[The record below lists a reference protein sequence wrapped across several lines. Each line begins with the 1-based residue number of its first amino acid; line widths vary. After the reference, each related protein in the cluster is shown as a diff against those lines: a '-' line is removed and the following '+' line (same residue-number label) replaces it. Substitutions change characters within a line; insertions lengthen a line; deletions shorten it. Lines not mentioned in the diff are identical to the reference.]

1 MNLLA
6 TILFVFSASFDVFVV
21 AMSYGFK
28 NIKIKPSINFVI
40 SFISS
45 LGTFISM
52 EVGLALSNIIPLSIV
67 NMLGSIILLLLGL
80 YCLLDYRKVLKK
92 SISGNT
98 ASLKDTKNL
107 NPSSPMVILEK
118 PEIADTN
125 KSGTIEFKESIL
137 LSIALALNNVGLG
150 IGASIA
156 GLHIILTTVVTLI
169 VTIILIPLGFL
180 CSKKLLNTWI
190 GKSGGL
196 ISGILLI
203 VLAVLT
209 CLF

>member
-6 TILFVFSASFDVFVV
+6 TILFVLSASFDVFVV
-21 AMSYGFK
+21 AMSYGFN
-28 NIKIKPSINFVI
+28 NIKIKPFINFVI

-52 EVGLALSNIIPLSIV
+52 EIGLALTNIIPLSVV
-67 NMLGSIILLLLGL
+67 NILGSIIMLLLGL

-92 SISGNT
+92 STNH
-98 ASLKDTKNL
+98 KDRNL
-107 NPSSPMVILEK
+107 NPSSPIVILEK

-156 GLHIILTTVVTLI
+156 GLHIILTTIVTLI
-169 VTIILIPLGFL
+169 ITIILIPLGFL

-190 GKSGGL
+190 GKSGSL

-203 VLAVLT
+203 ILAVIT

>member
-6 TILFVFSASFDVFVV
+6 TILFVLSASFDVFVV

-28 NIKIKPSINFVI
+28 NIKIKPFINFVI

-52 EVGLALSNIIPLSIV
+52 EIGLALTNIIPLSVV
-67 NMLGSIILLLLGL
+67 NILGSIIMLLLGL

-92 SISGNT
+92 STNH
-98 ASLKDTKNL
+98 KDRNL
-107 NPSSPMVILEK
+107 NPSSPIVILEK

-137 LSIALALNNVGLG
+137 LSIALALNNFGLG

-156 GLHIILTTVVTLI
+156 GLHIILTTIVTLI
-169 VTIILIPLGFL
+169 ITIILIPLGFL

-190 GKSGGL
+190 GKSGSL

-203 VLAVLT
+203 ILAVIT

>member
-6 TILFVFSASFDVFVV
+6 TILFVLSASFDVFVV

-52 EVGLALSNIIPLSIV
+52 EIGLALTNIIPLSIV
-67 NMLGSIILLLLGL
+67 NILGSIIMLLLGL

-92 SISGNT
+92 STNH
-98 ASLKDTKNL
+98 KDRNL
-107 NPSSPMVILEK
+107 NPSSPIVILEK

-156 GLHIILTTVVTLI
+156 GLHIILTTIVTLI
-169 VTIILIPLGFL
+169 ITIILIPLGFL

-190 GKSGGL
+190 GKSGSL

-203 VLAVLT
+203 ILAVIT

>member
-6 TILFVFSASFDVFVV
+6 TILFVLSASFDVFVV

-28 NIKIKPSINFVI
+28 NIKIKPFINFVI

-52 EVGLALSNIIPLSIV
+52 EIGLALTNIIPLSVV
-67 NMLGSIILLLLGL
+67 NILGSIIMLLLGL

-92 SISGNT
+92 STNH
-98 ASLKDTKNL
+98 KDRNL
-107 NPSSPMVILEK
+107 NPSSPIVILEK

-156 GLHIILTTVVTLI
+156 GLHIILTTNVTLI
-169 VTIILIPLGFL
+169 ITIILIPLGFL

-190 GKSGGL
+190 GKSGSL

-203 VLAVLT
+203 ILAVIT

>member
-6 TILFVFSASFDVFVV
+6 TILFVLSASFDVFVV

-28 NIKIKPSINFVI
+28 NIKIKPFINFVI

-52 EVGLALSNIIPLSIV
+52 EIGLALTNIIPLSVV
-67 NMLGSIILLLLGL
+67 NILGSIIMLLLGL

-92 SISGNT
+92 STNH
-98 ASLKDTKNL
+98 KDRNL
-107 NPSSPMVILEK
+107 NPSSPIVILEK

-156 GLHIILTTVVTLI
+156 GLHIILTTIVTLI
-169 VTIILIPLGFL
+169 ITIILIPLGFL

-190 GKSGGL
+190 GKSGSL

-203 VLAVLT
+203 ILAVIT

>member
-6 TILFVFSASFDVFVV
+6 TILFVLSASFDVFVV

-28 NIKIKPSINFVI
+28 NIKIKPFINFVI

-52 EVGLALSNIIPLSIV
+52 EIGLALTNIIPLSVV
-67 NMLGSIILLLLGL
+67 NILGSIIMLLLGL

-92 SISGNT
+92 STNH
-98 ASLKDTKNL
+98 KDRNL
-107 NPSSPMVILEK
+107 NPSSPIVILEK

-156 GLHIILTTVVTLI
+156 GLHVTLTTIVTLI
-169 VTIILIPLGFL
+169 ITIILIPLGFL

-190 GKSGGL
+190 GKSGSL

-203 VLAVLT
+203 ILAVIT

>member
-6 TILFVFSASFDVFVV
+6 TILFVLSASFDVFVV

-28 NIKIKPSINFVI
+28 NIKIKPFINFVI

-52 EVGLALSNIIPLSIV
+52 EIGLALTNIIPLSVV
-67 NMLGSIILLLLGL
+67 NILGSIIMLLLGL

-92 SISGNT
+92 STNH
-98 ASLKDTKNL
+98 KDRNL
-107 NPSSPMVILEK
+107 NPSSPIVILEK

-156 GLHIILTTVVTLI
+156 GLHIILTTIVTLI
-169 VTIILIPLGFL
+169 ITIILIPLGFL

-190 GKSGGL
+190 GKSRSL

-203 VLAVLT
+203 ILAVIT

>member
-6 TILFVFSASFDVFVV
+6 TILFVLSASFDVFVV

-28 NIKIKPSINFVI
+28 NIKIKPFINFVI

-52 EVGLALSNIIPLSIV
+52 EIGLALTNIIPLSVV
-67 NMLGSIILLLLGL
+67 NILGSIIMLLLGL

-92 SISGNT
+92 STNH
-98 ASLKDTKNL
+98 KDRNL
-107 NPSSPMVILEK
+107 NPSSPIVILEK
-118 PEIADTN
+118 PEIAYTN

-156 GLHIILTTVVTLI
+156 GLHIILTTIVTLI
-169 VTIILIPLGFL
+169 ITIILIPLGFL

-190 GKSGGL
+190 GKSGSL

-203 VLAVLT
+203 ILAVIT

>member
-6 TILFVFSASFDVFVV
+6 TILFVLSASFDVFVV

-28 NIKIKPSINFVI
+28 NIKIKPFINFVI

-52 EVGLALSNIIPLSIV
+52 EIGLALINIIPLSVV
-67 NMLGSIILLLLGL
+67 NILGSIIMLLLGL
-80 YCLLDYRKVLKK
+80 YCLLDYRKVFKK
-92 SISGNT
+92 STNHE
-98 ASLKDTKNL
+98 DRNL
-107 NPSSPMVILEK
+107 NPSSPIVILEK

-156 GLHIILTTVVTLI
+156 GLHIILTTIVTLI
-169 VTIILIPLGFL
+169 ITIILIPLGFL

-190 GKSGGL
+190 GKSGSL

-203 VLAVLT
+203 ILAVIT
-209 CLF
+209 WLF

>member
-6 TILFVFSASFDVFVV
+6 TILFVLSASFDVFVV

-52 EVGLALSNIIPLSIV
+52 EIGLALTNIIPLSIV
-67 NMLGSIILLLLGL
+67 NILGSIIMLLLGL

-92 SISGNT
+92 STNH
-98 ASLKDTKNL
+98 KDRNL
-107 NPSSPMVILEK
+107 NISSPIVILEK

-156 GLHIILTTVVTLI
+156 GLHVTLTTIVTLI
-169 VTIILIPLGFL
+169 ITIILIPLGFL

-190 GKSGGL
+190 GKSGSL

-203 VLAVLT
+203 ILAVIT

>member
-6 TILFVFSASFDVFVV
+6 TILFVLSASFDVFVV

-28 NIKIKPSINFVI
+28 NIKIKTFINFVI

-52 EVGLALSNIIPLSIV
+52 EIGLALTNIIPLSVV
-67 NMLGSIILLLLGL
+67 NILGSIIMLLLGL

-92 SISGNT
+92 STNH
-98 ASLKDTKNL
+98 KDRNL
-107 NPSSPMVILEK
+107 NPSSPIVILEK

-156 GLHIILTTVVTLI
+156 GLHIILTTIVTLI
-169 VTIILIPLGFL
+169 ITIILIPLGFL

-190 GKSGGL
+190 GKSGSL

-203 VLAVLT
+203 ILAVIT

>member
-6 TILFVFSASFDVFVV
+6 TILFVLSASFDVFVV

-28 NIKIKPSINFVI
+28 NIKIKPFINFVI

-52 EVGLALSNIIPLSIV
+52 EIGLALINIFPLSVVII
-67 NMLGSIILLLLGL
+67 LGSIIMLLLGL
-80 YCLLDYRKVLKK
+80 YCLLDYRKVFKK
-92 SISGNT
+92 STNHE
-98 ASLKDTKNL
+98 DRNL
-107 NPSSPMVILEK
+107 NPSSPIVILEK

-156 GLHIILTTVVTLI
+156 GLHIILTTIVTLI
-169 VTIILIPLGFL
+169 ITIILIPLGFL

-190 GKSGGL
+190 GKSGSL

-203 VLAVLT
+203 ILAVIT

>member
-6 TILFVFSASFDVFVV
+6 TILFVLSASFDVFVV

-28 NIKIKPSINFVI
+28 NIKIKPFINFVI

-52 EVGLALSNIIPLSIV
+52 EIGLALTNIIPLSVV
-67 NMLGSIILLLLGL
+67 NILGSIIMLLLGL

-92 SISGNT
+92 STNH
-98 ASLKDTKNL
+98 KDRNL
-107 NPSSPMVILEK
+107 NPSSPIVILEK
-118 PEIADTN
+118 TEIADTN

-156 GLHIILTTVVTLI
+156 GLHIILTTIVTLI
-169 VTIILIPLGFL
+169 ITIILIPLGFL

-190 GKSGGL
+190 GKSGSL

-203 VLAVLT
+203 ILAVIT

>member
-6 TILFVFSASFDVFVV
+6 TILFVLSASFDVFVL

-28 NIKIKPSINFVI
+28 NIKIKPFINFVI

-52 EVGLALSNIIPLSIV
+52 EIGLALTNIIPLSVV
-67 NMLGSIILLLLGL
+67 NILGSIIMLLLGL

-92 SISGNT
+92 STNH
-98 ASLKDTKNL
+98 KDRNL
-107 NPSSPMVILEK
+107 NPSSPIVILEK

-156 GLHIILTTVVTLI
+156 GLHIILTTIVTLI
-169 VTIILIPLGFL
+169 ITIILIPLGFL

-190 GKSGGL
+190 GKSGSL

-203 VLAVLT
+203 ILAVIT

>member
-6 TILFVFSASFDVFVV
+6 TILFVLSASFDVFVV

-28 NIKIKPSINFVI
+28 NIKIKPFINFVI

-52 EVGLALSNIIPLSIV
+52 EIGLALTNIIPLSVV
-67 NMLGSIILLLLGL
+67 NILGSIIMLLLGL

-92 SISGNT
+92 STNH
-98 ASLKDTKNL
+98 KDRNL
-107 NPSSPMVILEK
+107 NPSSPIVILEK

-156 GLHIILTTVVTLI
+156 GLHIILTTIVTLI
-169 VTIILIPLGFL
+169 ITIILIPLGFL

-190 GKSGGL
+190 GKSGSL
-196 ISGILLI
+196 ISGILLNI
-203 VLAVLT
+203 LAVIT

>member
-6 TILFVFSASFDVFVV
+6 TILFVLSASFDVFVV

-28 NIKIKPSINFVI
+28 NIKIKPFINFVI

-52 EVGLALSNIIPLSIV
+52 EIGLALTNIIPLSVV
-67 NMLGSIILLLLGL
+67 NILGSIIMLLLGL
-80 YCLLDYRKVLKK
+80 YSLLDYRKVLKK
-92 SISGNT
+92 STNH
-98 ASLKDTKNL
+98 KDRNL
-107 NPSSPMVILEK
+107 NPSSPIVILEK

-156 GLHIILTTVVTLI
+156 GLHVTLTTIVTLI
-169 VTIILIPLGFL
+169 ITIILIPLGFL

-190 GKSGGL
+190 GKSGSL

-203 VLAVLT
+203 ILAVIT

>member
-6 TILFVFSASFDVFVV
+6 TILFVLSASFDVFVV

-28 NIKIKPSINFVI
+28 NIKIKPFINFVI

-52 EVGLALSNIIPLSIV
+52 EIGLALTNIIPLSVV
-67 NMLGSIILLLLGL
+67 NILGSIIMLLLGL

-92 SISGNT
+92 STNH
-98 ASLKDTKNL
+98 KDRNL
-107 NPSSPMVILEK
+107 NPSSPIVILEK

-156 GLHIILTTVVTLI
+156 GLHIILTTIVTLI
-169 VTIILIPLGFL
+169 ITIILIPLGFL

-190 GKSGGL
+190 GKSGSL

-203 VLAVLT
+203 ILAVIT
-209 CLF
+209 WLF

>member
-6 TILFVFSASFDVFVV
+6 TILFVLSASFDVFVV

-28 NIKIKPSINFVI
+28 NIKIKPFINFVI

-52 EVGLALSNIIPLSIV
+52 EIGLALTNIIPLSVV
-67 NMLGSIILLLLGL
+67 NILGSIIMLLLGL

-92 SISGNT
+92 STNH
-98 ASLKDTKNL
+98 KDRNL
-107 NPSSPMVILEK
+107 NPSSPIVILEK

-156 GLHIILTTVVTLI
+156 GLHIILTTIVTLSI
-169 VTIILIPLGFL
+169 TIILIPLGFL

-190 GKSGGL
+190 GKSGSL

-203 VLAVLT
+203 ILAVIT

>member
-6 TILFVFSASFDVFVV
+6 TILFVLSASFDVFVV

-28 NIKIKPSINFVI
+28 NIKIKPFINFVI

-52 EVGLALSNIIPLSIV
+52 EIGLALTNIIPLSVV
-67 NMLGSIILLLLGL
+67 NILGSIIMLLLGL
-80 YCLLDYRKVLKK
+80 YCLLDYRKVFKK
-92 SISGNT
+92 STNHE
-98 ASLKDTKNL
+98 DRNL
-107 NPSSPMVILEK
+107 NPSSPIVILEK

-156 GLHIILTTVVTLI
+156 GLHIILTTIVTLI
-169 VTIILIPLGFL
+169 ITIILIPLGFL

-190 GKSGGL
+190 GKSGSL

-203 VLAVLT
+203 ILAVIT

>member
-6 TILFVFSASFDVFVV
+6 TILFVLSASFDVFVV

-28 NIKIKPSINFVI
+28 NIKIKPFINFVI

-52 EVGLALSNIIPLSIV
+52 EIGLALTNIIPLSVV
-67 NMLGSIILLLLGL
+67 NILGSIIMLLLGL

-92 SISGNT
+92 STNH
-98 ASLKDTKNL
+98 KDRNL
-107 NPSSPMVILEK
+107 NPPSPIVILEK

-156 GLHIILTTVVTLI
+156 GLHIILTTIVTLI
-169 VTIILIPLGFL
+169 ITIILIPLGFL

-190 GKSGGL
+190 GKSGSL

-203 VLAVLT
+203 ILAVIT

>member
-6 TILFVFSASFDVFVV
+6 TILFVLSASFDVFVV

-28 NIKIKPSINFVI
+28 NIKIKPFINFVI

-52 EVGLALSNIIPLSIV
+52 EIGLALTNIIPLSVV
-67 NMLGSIILLLLGL
+67 NILGSIIMLLLGL

-92 SISGNT
+92 STNH
-98 ASLKDTKNL
+98 KDRNL
-107 NPSSPMVILEK
+107 NPSSPIAILEK

-156 GLHIILTTVVTLI
+156 GLHIILTTIVTLI
-169 VTIILIPLGFL
+169 ITIILIPLGFL

-190 GKSGGL
+190 GKSGSL

-203 VLAVLT
+203 ILAVIT

>member
-6 TILFVFSASFDVFVV
+6 TILFVLSASFDVFVV

-28 NIKIKPSINFVI
+28 NIKIKPFINFVI

-52 EVGLALSNIIPLSIV
+52 EIGLALTNIIPLSVV
-67 NMLGSIILLLLGL
+67 NILGSIIMLLLGL

-92 SISGNT
+92 STNQ
-98 ASLKDTKNL
+98 KDRNL
-107 NPSSPMVILEK
+107 NPSSPIVKLEK

-156 GLHIILTTVVTLI
+156 GLHIILTTIVTLI
-169 VTIILIPLGFL
+169 ITIILIPLGFL

-190 GKSGGL
+190 GKSGSL

-203 VLAVLT
+203 ILAVIT

>member
-6 TILFVFSASFDVFVV
+6 TILFVLSASFDVFVV

-28 NIKIKPSINFVI
+28 NIKIKPFINFVI

-52 EVGLALSNIIPLSIV
+52 EIGLALINIIPLSVV
-67 NMLGSIILLLLGL
+67 NILGSIIMLLLGL

-92 SISGNT
+92 STNH
-98 ASLKDTKNL
+98 KDRNL
-107 NPSSPMVILEK
+107 NPSSPIVILEK

-156 GLHIILTTVVTLI
+156 GLHIILTTIVTLI
-169 VTIILIPLGFL
+169 ITIILIPLGFL

-190 GKSGGL
+190 GKSGSL

-203 VLAVLT
+203 ILAVIT

>member
-6 TILFVFSASFDVFVV
+6 TILFVLSASFDVFVV

-28 NIKIKPSINFVI
+28 NIKIKPFINFVI

-52 EVGLALSNIIPLSIV
+52 EIGLALINIIPLSVV
-67 NMLGSIILLLLGL
+67 NILGSIIMLLLGL

-92 SISGNT
+92 STNHE
-98 ASLKDTKNL
+98 DRNL
-107 NPSSPMVILEK
+107 NPSSPIVILEK

-156 GLHIILTTVVTLI
+156 GLHIILTIIVTLI
-169 VTIILIPLGFL
+169 ITIILIPLGFL

-190 GKSGGL
+190 GKSGSL

-203 VLAVLT
+203 ILAVIT

>member
-6 TILFVFSASFDVFVV
+6 TILFVLSASFDVFVV

-28 NIKIKPSINFVI
+28 NIKIKPFINFVI

-52 EVGLALSNIIPLSIV
+52 EIGLALTNIIPLSVV
-67 NMLGSIILLLLGL
+67 NILGSIIMLLLGL

-92 SISGNT
+92 STNH
-98 ASLKDTKNL
+98 KDRNL
-107 NPSSPMVILEK
+107 NPSSPIVILEK

-125 KSGTIEFKESIL
+125 KSGTIQFKESIL

-156 GLHIILTTVVTLI
+156 GLHIILTTIVTLI
-169 VTIILIPLGFL
+169 ITIILIPLGFL

-190 GKSGGL
+190 GKSGSL

-203 VLAVLT
+203 ILAVIT

>member
-6 TILFVFSASFDVFVV
+6 TILFVLSASFDVFVV

-28 NIKIKPSINFVI
+28 NIKIKPFINFVI

-52 EVGLALSNIIPLSIV
+52 EIGLALTNIIPLSVV
-67 NMLGSIILLLLGL
+67 NILGSIIMLLLGL

-92 SISGNT
+92 STNH
-98 ASLKDTKNL
+98 KDRNL
-107 NPSSPMVILEK
+107 NPSSPIVILEK

-156 GLHIILTTVVTLI
+156 GLHIILTTIVTLI
-169 VTIILIPLGFL
+169 ITIILIPLGFL

-190 GKSGGL
+190 GKSGSL

-203 VLAVLT
+203 ILAVIT
-209 CLF
+209 CLC

>member
-6 TILFVFSASFDVFVV
+6 TILFVLSASFDVFVV

-28 NIKIKPSINFVI
+28 NIKIKPFINFVI

-52 EVGLALSNIIPLSIV
+52 EIGLALTNIIPLSVV
-67 NMLGSIILLLLGL
+67 NILGSIIMLLLGL

-92 SISGNT
+92 STNH
-98 ASLKDTKNL
+98 KDRNL
-107 NPSSPMVILEK
+107 NPSSPIVILEK

-156 GLHIILTTVVTLI
+156 GLHIILTTIVTLI
-169 VTIILIPLGFL
+169 ITIILIPFGFL

-190 GKSGGL
+190 GKSGSL

-203 VLAVLT
+203 ILAVIT
-209 CLF
+209 WLF

>member
-6 TILFVFSASFDVFVV
+6 TILFVLSASFDVFVV

-28 NIKIKPSINFVI
+28 NIKIKPFINFVI

-52 EVGLALSNIIPLSIV
+52 EIGLALINIIPLSVV
-67 NMLGSIILLLLGL
+67 NILGSIIMLLLGL
-80 YCLLDYRKVLKK
+80 YCLLDYRKVFKK
-92 SISGNT
+92 STNHE
-98 ASLKDTKNL
+98 DRNL
-107 NPSSPMVILEK
+107 NPSSPIVILEK

-156 GLHIILTTVVTLI
+156 GLHIILTTIVTLI
-169 VTIILIPLGFL
+169 ITIILIPLGFL

-190 GKSGGL
+190 GKSGSL

-203 VLAVLT
+203 ILAVIT

>member
-6 TILFVFSASFDVFVV
+6 TILFVLSASFDAFVV

-28 NIKIKPSINFVI
+28 NIKIKPFINFVI

-52 EVGLALSNIIPLSIV
+52 EIGLALTNIIPLSVV
-67 NMLGSIILLLLGL
+67 NILGSIIMLLLGL

-92 SISGNT
+92 STNH
-98 ASLKDTKNL
+98 KDRNL
-107 NPSSPMVILEK
+107 NPSSPIVILEK

-156 GLHIILTTVVTLI
+156 GLHIILTTIVTLI
-169 VTIILIPLGFL
+169 ITIILIPLGFL

-190 GKSGGL
+190 GKSGSL

-203 VLAVLT
+203 ILAVIT

>member
-1 MNLLA
+1 M
-6 TILFVFSASFDVFVV
+6 F
-21 AMSYGFK
+21 
-28 NIKIKPSINFVI
+28 
-40 SFISS
+40 
-45 LGTFISM
+45 
-52 EVGLALSNIIPLSIV
+52 
-67 NMLGSIILLLLGL
+67 
-80 YCLLDYRKVLKK
+80 
-92 SISGNT
+92 
-98 ASLKDTKNL
+98 L
-107 NPSSPMVILEK
+107 NPSSPIVILEK

-156 GLHIILTTVVTLI
+156 GLHIILTTIVTLI
-169 VTIILIPLGFL
+169 ITIILIPLGFL

-190 GKSGGL
+190 GKSGSL

-203 VLAVLT
+203 ILAVIT